1 MATPFNHEKTYR
13 IAVNRNYQRIA
24 RIVQAIISSHVSA
37 DGRLDDPVAMTTQ
50 LARYSESLVPW
61 TQTFWGQIINRQ
73 VFLLNGDWKKAGI
86 IIPPD
91 SPIVQSLL
99 TQQLQEEVNL
109 ITTLPTKAALQ
120 AQEIA
125 AKAATATGDRAAKYI
140 EQLQGLQPG
149 YPEFAAR
156 RLARTEIAKTQSLIV
171 RTQALEV
178 GIRQYIWRTVKDEDV
193 RESHADMEGKICDF
207 DNPPEVEPGQFYH
220 PGGIYNCRCYAE
232 PLLP

>member
-24 RIVQAIISSHVSA
+24 RIVQSIISSHVSA
-37 DGRLDDPVAMTTQ
+37 DGRIDDPVAMTSQ

-61 TQTFWGQIINRQ
+61 ARSFWGQIINRQ

-91 SPIVQSLL
+91 SPIVQGML

-125 AKAATATGDRAAKYI
+125 VKAATATGDRAAKYI

-149 YPEFAAR
+149 YPEYAAR
-156 RLARTEIAKTQSLIV
+156 RLARTEIAKTQGLIV
-171 RTQALEV
+171 RSQAQEA
-178 GIRQYIWRTVKDEDV
+178 GIRQYKWRTVQDEDV
-193 RESHADMEGKICDF
+193 RESHEDMEGKICDF

>member
-37 DGRLDDPVAMTTQ
+37 DGRIDDPVAMTSQ

-61 TQTFWGQIINRQ
+61 ARSFWGQIINRQ

-91 SPIVQSLL
+91 SPIVQGML

-125 AKAATATGDRAAKYI
+125 VKAATATGDRAAKYI

-149 YPEFAAR
+149 YPEYAAR
-156 RLARTEIAKTQSLIV
+156 RLARTEIAKTQGLIV
-171 RTQALEV
+171 RSQAQEA
-178 GIRQYIWRTVKDEDV
+178 GIRQYKWRTVQDEDV

-220 PGGIYNCRCYAE
+220 PSGTYNCRCYAE